1 MVIFVTSCKKSVLFL
16 TITHPL
22 EAGTDPLSGKGNQ
35 SWCLIG
41 RAQGG
46 LFSTP
51 VKKKKKA
58 SDWSATMSEIPTMM
72 PSSKEKHLL

>member
-51 VKKKKKA
+51 VKKKKGF
-58 SDWSATMSEIPTMM
+58 
-72 PSSKEKHLL
+72 